1 MPVSGS
7 EAESAA
13 GMRGRDVSVGWTLG
27 EGPCRG
33 RGPGPYETQRVVQ
46 ARIRR
51 RYFGKRD
58 QRYTC
63 HVEQRVGI
71 EE

>member
-1 MPVSGS
+1 MPVSNS
-7 EAESAA
+7 RAESAA
-13 GMRGRDVSVGWTLG
+13 GTRGRDVSVGWTLG
-27 EGPCRG
+27 EDSCGGC
-33 RGPGPYETQRVVQ
+33 GPGPYEMQRVVQ
-46 ARIRR
+46 AKIRR

-63 HVEQRVGI
+63 HVEQSVGL

>member
-1 MPVSGS
+1 M
-7 EAESAA
+7 
-13 GMRGRDVSVGWTLG
+13 GWTLG
-27 EGPCRG
+27 EDPCRG
-33 RGPGPYETQRVVQ
+33 RGPGPYEMQRVVQ
-46 ARIRR
+46 AKIRR
-51 RYFGKRD
+51 RDFGKRD